1 LAIGKEGELT
11 IGTIDDI
18 QKLHIRTVPLGEH
31 PCRISHQEHSR
42 TFAICS
48 AKYSPSGSNGEDM
61 ETHYVRLIDDQTFEI
76 ISSFALDPY
85 ENGCSIIT
93 CSFTDDFN
101 AYYCVGTAYALPEE
115 SEPSKVC
122 FISYFSFLCEYCCQ
136 YCFSSVC
143 KFTVYVHHCPT
154 DISESCSFDCAHSD
168 VSCAIKSSSAIAL
181 FLLASFQP

>member
-1 LAIGKEGELT
+1 MSWETHLLCILFSLAIGKEGELT

-122 FISYFSFLCEYCCQ
+122 FISYFLFCLNIVVNIAFHLYANLLDMFIIVLQIFLNH
-136 YCFSSVC
+136 VLLIV
-143 KFTVYVHHCPT
+143 FTVMCLV
-154 DISESCSFDCAHSD
+154 
-168 VSCAIKSSSAIAL
+168 
-181 FLLASFQP
+181 Q